1 MSSNN
6 NNIGLFS
13 IDLDI
18 FDFNQTSPFSSL
30 YTNSFGIYLI
40 IVFILCIILNSI
52 LLLVFYRNKELITPY
67 NMLIIV
73 ITYLNLFSTPQFP
86 FVIHSSF
93 SQKWTSSK
101 YGCIFSASMMVIIII
116 SFILFIF
123 INILIFY

>member
-1 MSSNN
+1 MSNN
-6 NNIGLFS
+6 NNNNNLFS
-13 IDLDI
+13 YDLDK
-18 FDFNQTSPFSSL
+18 FDFNQTSAFSSL

-40 IVFILCIILNSI
+40 IVLILCIILNPI

-73 ITYLNLFSTPQFP
+73 ITYVNLFSIPQFP

-101 YGCIFSASMMVIIII
+101 FGCIFSAFIMVII
-116 SFILFIF
+116 SFILF
-123 INILIFY
+123 LLVL

>member
-1 MSSNN
+1 MNN
-6 NNIGLFS
+6 KDYIIISL
-13 IDLDI
+13 DLNT
-18 FDFNQTSPFSSL
+18 FNFNELSPVSSL
-30 YTNSFGIYLI
+30 YTNLFGIYLVI
-40 IVFILCIILNSI
+40 IFISCIILNSI
-52 LLLVFYRNKELITPY
+52 LLLVFYRNKELRIPF